1 MEGYLALIKEQREE
15 NDKLKETYETS
26 VEHLQEELR
35 KQRKVTRYYLNECTR
50 LNGLNA
56 DISEELERT
65 RKSFIEYQ
73 MKAYKNENIIDGLE
87 KYIIDEENENNKLL
101 ISKITSQIGKEKIKI
116 ENVIYD
122 DILDELRKLKEK

>member
-35 KQRKVTRYYLNECTR
+35 KQRKVTKYYLNEYTR

-73 MKAYKNENIIDGLE
+73 MKAYKNENIINGLE

-101 ISKITSQIGKEKIKI
+101 ISKITSQISKEKIKI

>member
-1 MEGYLALIKEQREE
+1 MEGYLALIKKQREE

-35 KQRKVTRYYLNECTR
+35 KQRKVTKYYLNEYTR

-73 MKAYKNENIIDGLE
+73 MKAYKNENIINGLE